1 MIRLRHPLFALLLG
15 LLVASTQLGGVLHA
29 LTHAG
34 NALTGSQHHSLSA
47 DTGETCS
54 TCAAYAGGANLLTG
68 DAGMLCAL
76 RCNADVSLVAPLSTA
91 AAAPNY
97 YRSRAPPALL

>member
-15 LLVASTQLGGVLHA
+15 LLVATAQLGGVLHA

-47 DTGETCS
+47 DTGEACS
-54 TCAAYAGGANLLTG
+54 VCAAFAGGANLLTG
-68 DAGMLCAL
+68 DAGALAAL
-76 RCNADVSLVAPLSTA
+76 RTNADVAIVASLTVAVE
-91 AAAPNY
+91 APSY
-97 YRSRAPPALL
+97 YHSRAPPSLL